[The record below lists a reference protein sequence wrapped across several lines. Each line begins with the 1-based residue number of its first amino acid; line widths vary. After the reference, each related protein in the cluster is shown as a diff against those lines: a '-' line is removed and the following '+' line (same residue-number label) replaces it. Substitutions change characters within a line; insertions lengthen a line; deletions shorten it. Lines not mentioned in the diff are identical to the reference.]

1 MQNEIGQ
8 NVMAIIQHTDIAGAV
23 RQRTDAQMDAI
34 ATQVETLAARSR
46 GFAKDIQ
53 SAQDDLKK
61 RYGQLQ
67 HYFWWLVGGGLLAMM
82 FVTALSAQLFFG
94 QELDRNYSAVVA
106 TYQKVDQLEK
116 RFNILEKK
124 LNIATNDYEK
134 LRKK

>member
-1 MQNEIGQ
+1 
-8 NVMAIIQHTDIAGAV
+8 
-23 RQRTDAQMDAI
+23 
-34 ATQVETLAARSR
+34 
-46 GFAKDIQ
+46 
-53 SAQDDLKK
+53 
-61 RYGQLQ
+61 
-67 HYFWWLVGGGLLAMM
+67 MM

-124 LNIATNDYEK
+124 LNITTNDYEK